1 MSKQEIIS
9 KLANNEDLTEE
20 ELVFLLVEFKEVHS
34 QIIESDE
41 YSETTVVVLEID
53 PDLYY
58 EVTWC
63 LHYSGENEFQESHR
77 VKKETKTIEVFVR
90 CKD

>member
-1 MSKQEIIS
+1 MIKQEIIS

-20 ELVFLLVEFKEVHS
+20 ELVFLIVEFKGVHS

-41 YSETTVVVLEID
+41 YSETTVVVLEVD

-63 LHYSGENEFQESHR
+63 HYYSGENEFQESHR

-90 CKD
+90 CEN